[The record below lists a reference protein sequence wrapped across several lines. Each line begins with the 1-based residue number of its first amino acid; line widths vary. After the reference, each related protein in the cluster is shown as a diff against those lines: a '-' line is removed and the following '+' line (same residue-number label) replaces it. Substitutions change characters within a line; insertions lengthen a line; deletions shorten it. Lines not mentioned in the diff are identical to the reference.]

1 MTFGGVPEPPK
12 PLAWRIGLQ
21 AALLFGLAAIVF
33 LGVRVAAHNLAQR
46 HVVSGFDFLGRTAGF
61 DIVQHLIPYD
71 SHSTFG
77 RAFVVGLL
85 NTILIAA
92 IGIEL
97 ASGIG
102 EMIAAGR
109 LSGNWLLGKLAS
121 GYVELFR
128 NIPPLL
134 QLLFWYFAVLR
145 ALPSPRDSFSLAGV
159 VLLNNRGLYIPWP
172 DATASDAALVL
183 GLLLL
188 AAGLV
193 AMWRRP
199 VAGGVVAGAGLVCTA
214 LAVHWDVPHPGGFNI
229 AGGMV
234 VIPEFAA
241 LALSLSLYHAAY
253 VAEAIRAGVAGV
265 GVGQVDAAQSLG
277 LTATKTFRLV
287 ILPQALRLVLPPLTT
302 IWLNLIKGTA
312 IAAAIAYPDVM
323 SVFAGTVLNLI
334 GQSVEIMT
342 LVNASYIVLCLAVAF
357 VLNRCNRALMRT

>member
-1 MTFGGVPEPPK
+1 VAFGGVPEPRK

-21 AALLFGLAAIVF
+21 AALLLGLAAAACF
-33 LGVRVAAHNLAQR
+33 GVRVAANNLAQR

-85 NTILIAA
+85 NTILMAA
-92 IGIEL
+92 VGIVL
-97 ASGIG
+97 ASGVG
-102 EMIAAGR
+102 VLIAAGR

-145 ALPSPRDSFSLAGV
+145 ALPPPRGSFSFAGV

-172 DATASDAALVL
+172 DGSVGGAPWF

-188 AAGLV
+188 AAGLG
-193 AMWRRP
+193 AIWRRP
-199 VAGGVVAGAGLVCTA
+199 RTGGAVACAGLA
-214 LAVHWDVPHPGGFNI
+214 LAALTVHWDVPHPGGFNI

-241 LALSLSLYHAAY
+241 LALSLTLYHAAY

-265 GVGQVDAAQSLG
+265 DSGQVDAARSLG
-277 LTATKTFRLV
+277 LTGTKTFHMV

-357 VLNRCNRALMRT
+357 MLNRAHRALLRT

>member
-1 MTFGGVPEPPK
+1 VPFGGVAEPPR
-12 PLAWRIGLQ
+12 PLAWRFGLQ
-21 AALLFGLAAIVF
+21 ATLLLALALVLF
-33 LGVRVAAHNLAQR
+33 LGIRIAATNLAQR
-46 HVVSGFDFLGRTAGF
+46 HVVSGFEFLGRTAGF

-85 NTILIAA
+85 NTILMAAVGIVLASAVGVLIAA
-92 IGIEL
+92 
-97 ASGIG
+97 A
-102 EMIAAGR
+102 R
-109 LSGNWLLGKLAS
+109 LSGNWLLAKLAS

-145 ALPSPRDSFSLAGV
+145 ALPPPRGSFSFAGV
-159 VLLNNRGLYIPWP
+159 VLLNNRGLYIPWL
-172 DATASDAALVL
+172 DISWTTLTA
-183 GLLLL
+183 
-188 AAGLV
+188 
-193 AMWRRP
+193 
-199 VAGGVVAGAGLVCTA
+199 
-214 LAVHWDVPHPGGFNI
+214 HWDVPHPGGFNI

-234 VIPEFAA
+234 IIPEFAA
-241 LALSLSLYHAAY
+241 LALSLMLYHAAY

-265 GVGQVDAAQSLG
+265 GSGQVDAAQSLG
-277 LTATKTFRLV
+277 LTRAKTFRLV

-323 SVFAGTVLNLI
+323 SVFAGTTLNLI
-334 GQSVEIMT
+334 GQSVEIMA

-357 VLNRCNRALMRT
+357 VLNRCNRALLRA

>member
-1 MTFGGVPEPPK
+1 MTFGSVPEPPRS
-12 PLAWRIGLQ
+12 LVWRIGLQ
-21 AALLFGLAAIVF
+21 AALLLGLALVVLQCARI
-33 LGVRVAAHNLAQR
+33 AADNLAQR
-46 HVVSGFDFLGRTAGF
+46 HVVSGFAFLGRTAGF
-61 DIVQHLIPYD
+61 DIVQHLIAYD

-77 RAFVVGLL
+77 RAFAVGLL
-85 NTILIAA
+85 NTILVAA
-92 IGIEL
+92 LSIVL
-97 ASGIG
+97 ASTVGVL
-102 EMIAAGR
+102 IASAR

-145 ALPSPRDSFSLAGV
+145 ALPPPRRSFAFADV

-172 DATASDAALVL
+172 DAGGAAVP

-188 AAGLV
+188 VAGLAAIGRRPLAGITLAAAGL
-193 AMWRRP
+193 AW
-199 VAGGVVAGAGLVCTA
+199 AA
-214 LAVHWDVPHPGGFNI
+214 LTVHWDVPHQGGFNI

-241 LALSLSLYHAAY
+241 LALSLTLYHAAY

-265 GVGQVDAAQSLG
+265 GIGQVDAAQSLG
-277 LTATKTFRLV
+277 LSRVKTFRLV

-302 IWLNLIKGTA
+302 VWLNLIKGTA

-323 SVFAGTVLNLI
+323 SVFAGTALNLT
-334 GQSVEIMT
+334 GQSIEIMA
-342 LVNASYIVLCLAVAF
+342 LVNGAYITLCLAVAL
-357 VLNRCNRALMRT
+357 VLNRCNRALLRA